1 MEGSW
6 LPGARRATSID
17 DVLDLRPD
25 LAEPLDDL
33 LATLRAGPIE
43 RELLD
48 SCEALVRRRIG
59 VPVTGPVP
67 DTSARDLDARTR
79 NVLYLTEQFVL
90 DPHGIDIDL
99 RDAVLDHCSLEELAT
114 LVQAIAVFD
123 ALARMEAVLTSPDDE
138 QDDDVDDD
146 EDDEGET

>member
-6 LPGARRATSID
+6 VPGARRATSID

-67 DTSARDLDARTR
+67 DTSSRDLDARTR
-79 NVLYLTEQFVL
+79 TVLFLTEQFVI
-90 DPHGIDIDL
+90 DPHGIDVDL
-99 RDAVLDHCSLEELAT
+99 RDAVLDHCTLEELAT

-123 ALARMEAVLTSPDDE
+123 ALARMEAVLTSPDD
-138 QDDDVDDD
+138 DDQHDQ
-146 EDDEGET
+146 EGE